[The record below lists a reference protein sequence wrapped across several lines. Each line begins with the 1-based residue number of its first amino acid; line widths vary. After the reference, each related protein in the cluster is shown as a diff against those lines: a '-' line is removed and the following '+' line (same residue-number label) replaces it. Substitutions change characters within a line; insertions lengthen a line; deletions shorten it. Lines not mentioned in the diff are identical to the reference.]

1 MKKIGILL
9 LAVVLNVGFAAC
21 NSNAAE
27 KESTTEKTVNEKSAP
42 AESANTA
49 TVIYLN
55 KESFQKLVWNYTQ
68 NAQDWVYEGSLPA
81 VIDFYADWCGP
92 CKRVAPI
99 MEKLAK
105 EYKGR
110 VVIYKVDTDAN
121 QELSSVFGI
130 RSIPSVLFI
139 PKNGKPA
146 MQAGAMQEEQ
156 YKQIIE
162 EFVLGN
168 KAVQQ

>member
-1 MKKIGILL
+1 MRKLGIFV
-9 LAVVLNVGFAAC
+9 LALSLNLGLSAC
-21 NSNAAE
+21 DSNAAE
-27 KESTTEKTVNEKSAP
+27 KSTTTEDTEKVVDATDTKSEGTV
-42 AESANTA
+42 
-49 TVIYLN
+49 VYLTE
-55 KESFQKLVWNYTQ
+55 ESFRNLVWDYNT
-68 NAQDWVYEGSLPA
+68 NSQDWVYEGELPA

-105 EYKGR
+105 DYNGK
-110 VVIYKVDTDAN
+110 VIIYKVDTDAN
-121 QELSSVFGI
+121 RELSSVFGI

-146 MQAGAMQEEQ
+146 MQPGAMQEAQ

-168 KAVQQ
+168 KTTEE